1 MGRDDAVHVQNDDVP
16 HTLKKRKLFFFLFF
30 SFVRSVLIR
39 KMEPEG
45 WGCPFGLPGGIVE
58 SLHWSATSRPRC
70 RQFRRLARAA
80 AAGRQHSAPWPCATG
95 NNIRNNSTLTLPVAS
110 SAVLCARWGTLWPE
124 PEAEAPGKGNSG
136 GRSSRSPWNTQV
148 TRWLLICARSIS
160 WIDPAWVEMK
170 LVTIS

>member
-1 MGRDDAVHVQNDDVP
+1 MGRGDTVHVQNDDVP
-16 HTLKKRKLFFFLFF
+16 HLNENLFPFFF
-30 SFVRSVLIR
+30 RSIGTGSNSNR
-39 KMEPEG
+39 PEG
-45 WGCPFGLPGGIVE
+45 RPFGLPAGIVE

-136 GRSSRSPWNTQV
+136 GRSSRSPWNTQATQV
-148 TRWLLICARSIS
+148 LLICARLILDRSGWNEIGDN
-160 WIDPAWVEMK
+160 IMQQFYQ
-170 LVTIS
+170 